1 MPSYF
6 LVLFAAL
13 ALGLGAQFFV
23 RRTYSR
29 YDAVPSDVGLA
40 GAEVARRMLDAEGLH
55 DVGVETV
62 EGTLTDH
69 YDPRSRTLRLSG
81 AVYQGRSVS
90 AAGIAAHEAGHAV
103 QHARAYAPARIRQA
117 IVPAASFASRASWV
131 LILLGL
137 FLGLSGLMLLGVAVF
152 AVAVLFQIVTLPV
165 EIDASRRAVGAL
177 EAQMLVTPDQL
188 SGARRVLTAAAL
200 TYVAAA
206 LVSVMYLFYY
216 LGLARR

>member
-1 MPSYF
+1 
-6 LVLFAAL
+6 
-13 ALGLGAQFFV
+13 
-23 RRTYSR
+23 
-29 YDAVPSDVGLA
+29 
-40 GAEVARRMLDAEGLH
+40 MLDAEGLH

-62 EGTLTDH
+62 QGILTDH
-69 YDPRSRTLRLSG
+69 YDPRSRTLRLSD